1 MGEASIGVGFGMNPS
16 SDRSDATIGGSGAR
30 SRSGLVAAC
39 LRNDQSAW
47 EALVRGHAG
56 LVYTV
61 VRRCGFDGEEAADLF
76 QQIWVTVWD
85 GLPSL
90 RDEAGLSA
98 WIATIAARQAKR
110 TLSRRVRLPLT
121 PLDDV
126 ALEQPDPELP
136 LDQIAIGNER
146 SAALR
151 RALARLSERDR
162 QIVEYFFYNPTEPSY
177 AELAE
182 RLGISQTTIGPTRHR
197 ALRRLREA
205 LSGAPELA
213 EPDEASGSGRS

>member
-1 MGEASIGVGFGMNPS
+1 MGEASVRMGFGMTPS
-16 SDRSDATIGGSGAR
+16 SDPFGATTGGTGAR
-30 SRSGLVAAC
+30 PRSGLVAAC

-47 EALVRGHAG
+47 ESLVRGHAG
-56 LVYTV
+56 LVYAV

-76 QQIWVTVWD
+76 QEIWVTVWD

-90 RDEAGLSA
+90 RDEAGLSS

-110 TLSRRVRLPLT
+110 ALSRRVRLPLT
-121 PLDDV
+121 PLGDAV
-126 ALEQPDPELP
+126 LEQPDPELP
-136 LDQIAIGNER
+136 LDQIAIDNER
-146 SAALR
+146 SSALR

-182 RLGISQTTIGPTRHR
+182 RLGISHTTIGPTRHR
-197 ALRRLREA
+197 ALRRLRKA
-205 LSGAPELA
+205 LNDAPELA
-213 EPDEASGSGRS
+213 EPEDATGSGRP